1 MVDHD
6 RLLKRARSAL
16 TLGGGQDPPDLRLLE
31 HSLRVMAGAELI
43 VQLPEAGDLQID
55 SVVLRV
61 AALYHDAGWAVQ
73 VEAKEVA
80 PQRVLTRPT
89 NDVQRELAA
98 GLVENSF
105 SNDLPAQ
112 AVARAGEAIRRIND
126 HDAGLPES
134 HVVSDADN
142 LDQIGPVGF
151 LQNLRRDLVEGRTL
165 RHALDTWHR
174 QQEYHY
180 WEARIRDGIRFESVR
195 ELAWRRL
202 ATMDPFMEA
211 LGNHLDALDLAELT
225 GVPAG
230 NRPTPPQATC

>member
-1 MVDHD
+1 
-6 RLLKRARSAL
+6 
-16 TLGGGQDPPDLRLLE
+16 
-31 HSLRVMAGAELI
+31 MAGAELI

-55 SVVLRV
+55 PVVLRV

-73 VEAKEVA
+73 VEAREVA

-112 AVARAGEAIRRIND
+112 TVARTGEAIRRIND

-202 ATMDPFMEA
+202 AAMDPFMEA

-230 NRPTPPQATC
+230 NRPAPPQATC